1 MVTMTGY
8 NVQCYKTTSLFKVLP
23 VLMSLGM
30 ISGQTAAER
39 LEQGVQLQTAEGDL
53 NAAIEEYKAVLK
65 ATAKSQRLAAEA
77 RYRLAECFASLGNKE
92 RMNVHLKLLREEFPA
107 DNKWVVKAATLA
119 PADWEFTA
127 RPWKDGQLHI
137 YEIYLPNGTNVGN
150 FLLAERLR
158 DERVDGVKV
167 DELSTAR
174 KVDEGPGGKVW
185 ESIVVR
191 AAGGRSLSRTEFTEE
206 NLLPL
211 KSRWYMGMMGSV
223 DLEFRDGKVDFY
235 KGDLHELFNNYDHK
249 SSPSASV
256 PLFEN
261 EQMIQVLRTLKLE
274 IGTK

>member
-1 MVTMTGY
+1 MTRY

-30 ISGQTAAER
+30 VSGQTAAER

-92 RMNVHLKLLREEFPA
+92 LMNAHLKLLREEFPA

-150 FLLAERLR
+150 FLLAERLK

-191 AAGGRSLSRTEFTEE
+191 AAGGKKSQPHRVHRREFAATEIPLVHGNDGKRGSRV
-206 NLLPL
+206 
-211 KSRWYMGMMGSV
+211 SRWEGRLLQGRSARA
-223 DLEFRDGKVDFY
+223 LQQLRSQILAER
-235 KGDLHELFNNYDHK
+235 ER
-249 SSPSASV
+249 SS
-256 PLFEN
+256 F
-261 EQMIQVLRTLKLE
+261 
-274 IGTK
+274 